1 MGTFGSQISV
11 AVSGGTV
18 DGGSVNEKE
27 SNLFGESRPLRHIEQ
42 RVQSAA
48 KVFTQAE
55 RIKKFSITFC
65 QQNKTETIGVLSVF
79 DT

>member
-1 MGTFGSQISV
+1 M
-11 AVSGGTV
+11 SGREN
-18 DGGSVNEKE
+18 D
-27 SNLFGESRPLRHIEQ
+27 LFGESRPLRHIEQ
-42 RVQSAA
+42 RVQPAA

-65 QQNKTETIGVLSVF
+65 QQNKTETVGVLPVF